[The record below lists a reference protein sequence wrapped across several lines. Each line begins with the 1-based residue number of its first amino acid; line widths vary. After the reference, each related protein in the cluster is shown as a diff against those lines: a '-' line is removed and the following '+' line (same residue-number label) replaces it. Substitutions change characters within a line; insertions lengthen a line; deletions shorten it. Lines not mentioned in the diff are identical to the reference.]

1 MLREEILEFRKFKN
15 KNKERKFHALK
26 ELIQLPRLNGTIY
39 SFKEVK
45 YLTLMLKENM
55 VLRKK

>member
-26 ELIQLPRLNGTIY
+26 ELIQLSRLNGTIY